1 MLEQEQSKWDQICAY
16 TDEIRLQ
23 YDVPGAALGILYN
36 GEVKAA
42 GFGITNVDNPLEVTD
57 HTLFQVGSISKTFTG
72 TLIMKLVEE
81 GVIDLDAPV
90 RTYLPEFKVADEEAS
105 EKVTVRHLMIHTSDW
120 FGDYFLDTG
129 AGDDAAARYVEAMV
143 DLEQL
148 APLGEVW
155 SYNNAGFHVLGL
167 IIEMVSG
174 KSFQELL
181 RETVLDPLGLQNTF
195 LDPGDVITYRF
206 ATGHSDGKVARPWPL
221 PRAAYP
227 VGGIVCDVY
236 DLLAYARFH
245 MGEGTAPNGQRIL
258 RKDSLSA
265 MQTPNVTV
273 WKGEKWGLTWA
284 VDETYESRLVSHS
297 GGTKGQISRLV
308 LVPER
313 DFAVAIFTNSESG
326 GQVTRAVVR
335 KALQLYLGIE
345 LNVPEAVEVPEEE
358 LAAFAGNYN
367 RPYADIFLGM
377 LGGRLVGRMVE
388 KMGFPDKDIP
398 PQAAPPPFTVGLVEE
413 DRLMVLDGPMKS
425 SLIDVIRKED
435 GSIGWLRAGRLHKRI
450 E

>member
-155 SYNNAGFHVLGL
+155 S
-167 IIEMVSG
+167 
-174 KSFQELL
+174 
-181 RETVLDPLGLQNTF
+181 
-195 LDPGDVITYRF
+195 ITM
-206 ATGHSDGKVARPWPL
+206 P
-221 PRAAYP
+221 
-227 VGGIVCDVY
+227 
-236 DLLAYARFH
+236 
-245 MGEGTAPNGQRIL
+245 
-258 RKDSLSA
+258 DS
-265 MQTPNVTV
+265 MF
-273 WKGEKWGLTWA
+273 WG
-284 VDETYESRLVSHS
+284 
-297 GGTKGQISRLV
+297 
-308 LVPER
+308 
-313 DFAVAIFTNSESG
+313 
-326 GQVTRAVVR
+326 
-335 KALQLYLGIE
+335 
-345 LNVPEAVEVPEEE
+345 
-358 LAAFAGNYN
+358 
-367 RPYADIFLGM
+367 
-377 LGGRLVGRMVE
+377 
-388 KMGFPDKDIP
+388 
-398 PQAAPPPFTVGLVEE
+398 
-413 DRLMVLDGPMKS
+413 
-425 SLIDVIRKED
+425 
-435 GSIGWLRAGRLHKRI
+435 
-450 E
+450 